1 LIVERDMYMKA
12 ILSIFIVLLFLNN
25 IAAAQ
30 TTTIAAPK
38 KVKKARK
45 GKGKAKGDKELD
57 AYFYG
62 GKKNKKNKTAE
73 FDKKGKRTKGGHEV
87 VMDMKSIL
95 KSKATANG
103 AGKKTIGDDK
113 MYRPIYI
120 GGKMLTGTINTA
132 SGFRICIYNGN
143 DRKAALSEKLKFMK
157 SYPSF
162 RSYMSYNSPYY
173 KIKIGDFTDKKI
185 AQKELKSVVTNFPS
199 AFISPDMVTV
209 KNIMIYKN
217 QPAAEPQ
224 AAANQ

>member
-1 LIVERDMYMKA
+1 MKL
-12 ILSIFIVLLFLNN
+12 ILSICIALFFVNKSVV
-25 IAAAQ
+25 AQ
-30 TTTIAAPK
+30 TTTTTPAK
-38 KVKKARK
+38 KVKKAR
-45 GKGKAKGDKELD
+45 KGKAKGDKELD

-62 GKKNKKNKTAE
+62 GKKNKKGKLPE
-73 FDKKGKRTKGGHEV
+73 FDKKGKRTKGGHDV
-87 VMDMKSIL
+87 VVDMKSIL

-103 AGKKTIGDDK
+103 VGKKTAADDK

-120 GGKMLTGTINTA
+120 GNKMLTGSINAA

-143 DRKAALSEKLKFMK
+143 DRKAALAEKLKFMK

-173 KIKIGDFTDKKI
+173 KIKIGDFTDKKM
-185 AQKELKSVVTNFPS
+185 AQKELKSVISNFPS

-224 AAANQ
+224 SVSN